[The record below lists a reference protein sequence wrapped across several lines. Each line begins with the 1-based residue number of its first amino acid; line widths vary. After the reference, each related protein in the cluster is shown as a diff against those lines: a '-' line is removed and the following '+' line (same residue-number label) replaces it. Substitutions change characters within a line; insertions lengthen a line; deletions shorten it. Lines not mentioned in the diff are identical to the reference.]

1 MSLDKTFVVTGGTD
15 GIGKALALDR
25 LARGDRVVV
34 IGRDRAKGNA
44 VLAAAGALGAAERA
58 RFVLADLSLVS
69 ETRRAIDEI
78 RAEFAHVDALVLC
91 ARHYRS
97 TRALTAEGFEHTFAL
112 YYLSRFVLS
121 YEMLDLL
128 GAAERPVIV
137 NVAGPGSGTGAIRW
151 DGLGTEPRFDASR
164 VLAQG
169 GQLNDLLGIEFA
181 RRRTAPKVRY
191 VLVHPGV
198 VNTAFSGEY
207 DTATAAAI
215 EAMRA
220 HAKPVG
226 EAIGPILGVLAEPP
240 GKPLTAL
247 ASGRELDVRGPE
259 FDEDAAA
266 RLFAE
271 TTRLLGG
278 VATAEPGVSPAR
290 LRRVLDSP
298 VFGTV
303 ATLQPD
309 GRPHQSVVWVDR
321 DGDDVLFFVAEG
333 SRKERNLRRD
343 PRVSVL
349 VSPSDAPYTYA
360 AIHGTATLGTEGT
373 EELRDR
379 LAVKYTGKSYRD
391 HNKEAAARYGAV
403 PIVTVRVHPD
413 KVVGRL

>member
-1 MSLDKTFVVTGGTD
+1 MVTGGTD

-34 IGRDRAKGNA
+34 IGRDQAKGDA
-44 VLAAAGALGAAERA
+44 VLAAAAALGAAERA
-58 RFVLADLSLVS
+58 RFVPAELSLVS
-69 ETRRAIDEI
+69 GTRRAIDEI
-78 RAEFAHVDALVLC
+78 RAEFTEVDALVLC

-97 TRALTAEGFEHTFAL
+97 SRAVTAEGFEHTFAL

-121 YEMLDLL
+121 HEMLDLL
-128 GAAERPVIV
+128 GAADRPVIV

-151 DGLGTEPRFDASR
+151 DGLGTEPHFEASR
-164 VLAQG
+164 VLTQG
-169 GQLNDLLGIEFA
+169 GQLNDLLGVGFA

-191 VLVHPGV
+191 ALVHPGV
-198 VNTAFSGEY
+198 VNTGFSGEY
-207 DTATAAAI
+207 DAGTAAAI

-220 HAKPVG
+220 HAKPVA
-226 EAIGPILGVLAEPP
+226 EAIEPILAILAEPR
-240 GKPLTAL
+240 GEPLTAITPD
-247 ASGRELDVRGPE
+247 GKLDVRGPA

-278 VATAEPGVSPAR
+278 VASAEPGVSRAR

-360 AIHGTATLGTEGT
+360 AIHGTATMRADGT

-379 LAVKYTGKSYRD
+379 LAVKYTGMSYRD
-391 HNKEAAARYGAV
+391 HNPEAAARHGAV

-413 KVVGRL
+413 SVVGRL